1 MTLFRRSSKFDA
13 YPPLDALIIFHHEW
27 ESLESAARSFRLHYP
42 NGQLLIARDTLPIEK
57 KDFLEELGSRYI
69 QSYSTTE
76 FFLNL
81 RNSGRGVGS
90 ISNQEFLSKI
100 DQDLKRI
107 TEAVST
113 SNSEFLLF
121 MEADSLVLGKV
132 KVDSRFA
139 MDTLSANKYS
149 KSLLSFLRQVTGKRM
164 PVKGWGFVTGVVR
177 VSSLVQSIEWA
188 HRNQKILLEV
198 FNKDKRFVYLD
209 HFLPVLF
216 HLAGEAIYESGQ
228 VGECLRDPNWEK
240 KKYTLLHQ
248 YRVNY

>member
-1 MTLFRRSSKFDA
+1 MGFFQRSSKFVS
-13 YPPLDALIIFHHEW
+13 YPSLDALIIFHHEW
-27 ESLESAARSFRLHYP
+27 ESLQSAASSFRLHYP
-42 NGQLLIARDTLPIEK
+42 SGQLLIARDTLPIEK
-57 KDFLEELGSRYI
+57 KDFLEELGSRYV

-81 RNSGRGVGS
+81 KNSGRGLES

-107 TEAVST
+107 TEAVSM

-139 MDTLSANKYS
+139 MDTLSANRYGKP
-149 KSLLSFLRQVTGKRM
+149 LLSFLRQATGKRM

-177 VSSLVQSIEWA
+177 VSSLSQSIEWGY
-188 HRNQKILLEV
+188 RNQDILLEV
-198 FNKDKRFVYLD
+198 FKKDHRFIYLD

-228 VGECLRDPNWEK
+228 VGECLREPNWER

-248 YRVNY
+248 YRIHY